1 MVHAVRF
8 RLADDAADELTGLR
22 ARLVV
27 AGLPVPVGRPAVT
40 VAAATTIPAA
50 TRSALATA
58 VGVLVL
64 PTLWLTN
71 LAAVAGRDEELVLGA
86 VVDTELLAVHDA
98 VHDVLAG
105 NVRGPVATYLPGSW
119 VPHCV
124 LATRDPAAA
133 FTALHPLRPVRAA
146 VTALELA
153 DTRTGETTP
162 L

>member
-1 MVHAVRF
+1 MQAVRF

-22 ARLVV
+22 TRLVV

-40 VAAATTIPAA
+40 VAAATTIPTP
-50 TRSALATA
+50 TRTALATA
-58 VGVLVL
+58 VRVLAL

-71 LAAVAGRDEELVLGA
+71 LAAVAGRDDELVLGA

-105 NVRGPVATYLPGSW
+105 KVRGPVATYLPGSW

-133 FTALHPLRPVRAA
+133 FTALHPLRPVRAR
-146 VTALELA
+146 VTALELT

>member
-1 MVHAVRF
+1 MAQTVRF
-8 RLADDAADELTGLR
+8 RLADDAAAELTGLR

-27 AGLPVPVGRPAVT
+27 AGVPVPVGRPAVT
-40 VAAATTIPAA
+40 VAAATTIPSPARA
-50 TRSALATA
+50 ALATA
-58 VGVLVL
+58 VRVLTL

-71 LAAVAGRDEELVLGA
+71 LTAVAGRDEQLVLAA

-105 NVRGPVATYLPGSW
+105 KVRGPVATYLPGSW

-124 LATRDPAAA
+124 LATRDPATA
-133 FTALHPLRPVRAA
+133 FTTLHPLRPVRAA
-146 VTALELA
+146 VTALEIA
-153 DTRTGETTP
+153 DTRTGEAAP